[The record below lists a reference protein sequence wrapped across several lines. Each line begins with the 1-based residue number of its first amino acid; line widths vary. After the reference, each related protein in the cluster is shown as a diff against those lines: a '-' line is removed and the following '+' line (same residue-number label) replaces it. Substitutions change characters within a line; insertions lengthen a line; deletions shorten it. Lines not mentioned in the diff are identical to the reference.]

1 MPPATWPCDQISGIV
16 AELTET
22 HQSPSKGGP
31 RKPHSRA
38 GSGGVTSI
46 CCPVANSPVTVFV
59 PFQPVH
65 SNPARTPLC
74 IVTVMF
80 DSVKFSIGCHKRRTC
95 SANTSELAQDE
106 QPKQKAR
113 RGRRSKHLLRQ
124 CENHGR
130 CHHIR
135 QHNILDEQILDDR
148 GACSVG
154 RPQALVVPSPVVLAE
169 AEERS
174 GKVSV
179 DVLPS
184 DVFPQPATAPA
195 CLEVCAQRC
204 NQILRSL
211 RSMLN
216 R

>member
-95 SANTSELAQDE
+95 SANTSELAQTSS
-106 QPKQKAR
+106 QSRKQ
-113 RGRRSKHLLRQ
+113 G
-124 CENHGR
+124 EE
-130 CHHIR
+130 
-135 QHNILDEQILDDR
+135 D
-148 GACSVG
+148 GASTCSASVKIMDG
-154 RPQALVVPSPVVLAE
+154 AITSVSTTSLMSRFLMTGVPVALVGPRLWLYPVPWFSPKPKSAVA
-169 AEERS
+169 
-174 GKVSV
+174 K
-179 DVLPS
+179 
-184 DVFPQPATAPA
+184 FP
-195 CLEVCAQRC
+195 
-204 NQILRSL
+204 
-211 RSMLN
+211 
-216 R
+216 